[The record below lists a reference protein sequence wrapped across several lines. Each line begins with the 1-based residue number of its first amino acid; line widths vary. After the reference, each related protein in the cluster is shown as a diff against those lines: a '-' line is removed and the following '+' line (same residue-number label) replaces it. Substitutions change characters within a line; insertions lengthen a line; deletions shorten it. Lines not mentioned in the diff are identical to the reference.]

1 MILLSVIKIIVK
13 TKIWLKVLIQI
24 RNYILVI
31 LCVKKNIILKNYKK
45 YKMYY

>member
-1 MILLSVIKIIVK
+1 MTLLSVIKIIVK
-13 TKIWLKVLIQI
+13 TKIWQKVLIQI

-45 YKMYY
+45 

>member
-1 MILLSVIKIIVK
+1 MILLNFIKIIFK
-13 TKIWLKVLIQI
+13 TKIWKKVLIQI

-45 YKMYY
+45 